1 MLSSSIP
8 NLQTDQKLL
17 LRWGKLWGLPWL
29 KNPIIVEVSDRFR
42 SSLGKCDINKRIIR
56 LNSILLNINNKKIR
70 IEALCHE
77 AAHLAVYEL
86 YGRNCR
92 PHGTEWKSLVKKAG
106 YEPRIKVPLSE
117 VKGLLR
123 LEPRYS
129 NYLYVHRCNECQ
141 STFTRNRTD
150 KRWRCNLCQK
160 SGLDGVLS
168 VSRIEKNYIREEKN
182 G

>member
-1 MLSSSIP
+1 MSSD
-8 NLQTDQKLL
+8 LQTEQKLL
-17 LRWGKLWGLPWL
+17 LGWGRIWGLSWF
-29 KNPIIVEVSDRFR
+29 KNNVNVEVSNRFR
-42 SSLGKCDINKRIIR
+42 SSLGRCDINKRLIR
-56 LNSILLNINNKKIR
+56 LNSILLNTNNKKIR

-92 PHGTEWKSLVKKAG
+92 PHGSEWQSLVKKAG
-106 YEPRIKVPLSE
+106 FEPRTKMPFSE

-129 NYLYVHRCNECQ
+129 NYLYVHRCNKCQ
-141 STFTRNRTD
+141 STFTKSKTD
-150 KRWRCNLCQK
+150 RRWRCNLCQK
-160 SGLDGVLS
+160 SGLDGVLT
-168 VSRIEKNYIREEKN
+168 VSRIEKNNIREKMN